1 MLLALLFFFVTLT
14 RGSPW
19 AGLGCV
25 ARALDRESVSGPGR
39 PASHRV
45 HDRTGGLTLGP
56 RV

>member
-1 MLLALLFFFVTLT
+1 MLLALLFFLTLT